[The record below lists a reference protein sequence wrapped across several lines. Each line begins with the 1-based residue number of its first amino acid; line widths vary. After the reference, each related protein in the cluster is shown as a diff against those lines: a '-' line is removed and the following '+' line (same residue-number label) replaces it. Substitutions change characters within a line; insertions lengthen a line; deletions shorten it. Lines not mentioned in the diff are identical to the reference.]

1 MNFDFFLKKPAPG
14 TAATRQADAIL
25 FVLWD
30 LWKTCWDLEAKG
42 GGHEDNMTDTDAPPP
57 IAQRNTAS
65 LEQEVND
72 LFEEMSSITVDEQS
86 SKETNKQAEQVV
98 LQKCGIFFS
107 DDLGCV
113 GVYGAFVVVAM
124 RIRVAMHRAMGCSLG
139 LIVEVR

>member
-1 MNFDFFLKKPAPG
+1 MNFDFFLKKAAPG

-25 FVLWD
+25 FFCGICGKLVGIREQ
-30 LWKTCWDLEAKG
+30 KEAVN
-42 GGHEDNMTDTDAPPP
+42 NMADTDAPPP

-124 RIRVAMHRAMGCSLG
+124 RICVAMHRAMGCSLG